1 LEMDKT
7 KPFPCISR
15 LFITLMERPKVDFN
29 VEFLTNLDID
39 LLPGLKDW
47 ICKVIEDSVAKMLV
61 FPGRIYLNFK
71 DEGIETVIIPRN
83 PLLAIGVLVVDV
95 ELYLLN
101 ATTGTGTTDVQIKIK
116 THAQERECAVF
127 LSNDSSRTVKMFHVF
142 VYDYDDVL
150 KVSVQKLAH
159 MQAFSSQIMSTS
171 KYASTEIIL
180 LEAFRDA
187 TIERTLENRAKNIGL
202 RVTAKIE
209 PLPMV
214 PVQQNNMDIADLRLD
229 VGEESAM
236 GGSMLRPGPINGSPS
251 GVLQIHIHYANNMIS
266 EDYNGKSDPYA
277 KIFINGDLA
286 HKTKMIPKTLN
297 PVFNDI
303 FELTTNDITSILD
316 IKVEC
321 YDADDIGT
329 DDFLGFCNVDIPTL
343 NAYSINK
350 RYELIRRPAEGAGTI
365 NISVVFREVALT
377 RERISANIL
386 DSFNESPSSKR
397 VRSSSASDNRN
408 SKKTSLKK
416 RLFRSQSKQ

>member
-1 LEMDKT
+1 
-7 KPFPCISR
+7 
-15 LFITLMERPKVDFN
+15 
-29 VEFLTNLDID
+29 
-39 LLPGLKDW
+39 
-47 ICKVIEDSVAKMLV
+47 
-61 FPGRIYLNFK
+61 
-71 DEGIETVIIPRN
+71 
-83 PLLAIGVLVVDV
+83 
-95 ELYLLN
+95 
-101 ATTGTGTTDVQIKIK
+101 
-116 THAQERECAVF
+116 
-127 LSNDSSRTVKMFHVF
+127 
-142 VYDYDDVL
+142 
-150 KVSVQKLAH
+150 
-159 MQAFSSQIMSTS
+159 
-171 KYASTEIIL
+171 
-180 LEAFRDA
+180 
-187 TIERTLENRAKNIGL
+187 
-202 RVTAKIE
+202 
-209 PLPMV
+209 
-214 PVQQNNMDIADLRLD
+214 
-229 VGEESAM
+229 
-236 GGSMLRPGPINGSPS
+236 
-251 GVLQIHIHYANNMIS
+251 
-266 EDYNGKSDPYA
+266 
-277 KIFINGDLA
+277 
-286 HKTKMIPKTLN
+286 MIPKTLN